1 MNMWEIST
9 PICINI
15 KNLTKE
21 YSKNKGIFNLNLE
34 FSSGYLNLIVGKNGS
49 GKSTLLKCIMKLV
62 KYHGDIERRRF
73 KIGYAPENYIMPDFM
88 TVEEFLYN
96 IGRIKGGNC
105 FEIRESSVD
114 FYRFFNLEKYRYKTI
129 KTLSNGMKQKINLIQ
144 ALINEPKII
153 LLDEPLT
160 ALDFDSEKKLINY
173 LNNLAKNHLVIISTH
188 NPNKFKTRLKKVI
201 ELENGNVK

>member
-9 PICINI
+9 PISINI

-21 YSKNKGIFNLNLE
+21 YGKNKGIFNLNLE
-34 FSSGYLNLIVGKNGS
+34 LSSGYINLVVGKNGS

-88 TVEEFLYN
+88 TVDEFLYN
-96 IGRIKGGNC
+96 IGRIKGINR
-105 FEIRESSVD
+105 FEIRENTHD
-114 FYRFFNLEKYRYKTI
+114 YYRFFNLEKHRFKTI

-160 ALDFDSEKKLINY
+160 ALDFDSEKKLIGY
-173 LNNLAKNHLVIISTH
+173 LTKLAKDHLVIVSTH
-188 NPNKFKTRLKKVI
+188 NPNKFKTRLKRVI
-201 ELENGNVK
+201 ELENGMIK